1 MSPEMLQIFAFAFTV
16 WGILVAIKAA
26 NALKK
31 NEDYVFGMW
40 DGGMLRAGKR
50 LTRLGAQIK
59 LAVGVLMAVGCA
71 LLLSHA
77 VPLPTASYGIMF
89 IAILSLI
96 SDFVTAQ

>member
-59 LAVGVLMAVGCA
+59 LAVGVLMAVGCV

-77 VPLPTASYGIMF
+77 VPLTTASYGIMF